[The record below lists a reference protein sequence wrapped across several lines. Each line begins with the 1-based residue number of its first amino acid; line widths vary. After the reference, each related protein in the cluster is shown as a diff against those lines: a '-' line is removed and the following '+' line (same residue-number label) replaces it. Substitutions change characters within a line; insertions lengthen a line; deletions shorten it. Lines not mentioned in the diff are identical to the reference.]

1 MNRLYLALAAFV
13 VLGVLAW
20 TTLSD
25 PRMRFA
31 TLAVLAMF
39 ALKTWL
45 RRNDVMHPD
54 GECESDTESGIRPW
68 PERIFLRADG

>member
-1 MNRLYLALAAFV
+1 VNRLLLAMGAFV
-13 VLGVLAW
+13 ALGVLSW

-25 PRMRFA
+25 SRLRFA

-54 GECESDTESGIRPW
+54 GEGESDTELAIEPSPADD
-68 PERIFLRADG
+68 LADG

>member
-1 MNRLYLALAAFV
+1 MSRLHLALAAFV

-45 RRNDVMHPD
+45 RRNDVMHPAD
-54 GECESDTESGIRPW
+54 DRESGTELGIKPS
-68 PERIFLRADG
+68 ADDVAEG

>member
-1 MNRLYLALAAFV
+1 MNRLYIALAAFV
-13 VLGVLAW
+13 VLGVLSW
-20 TTLSD
+20 VTLSD
-25 PRMRFA
+25 PRIRFA

-54 GECESDTESGIRPW
+54 RKSETE
-68 PERIFLRADG
+68 L

>member
-1 MNRLYLALAAFV
+1 MNRLLLAMGAFV
-13 VLGVLAW
+13 ALGVLSW

-25 PRMRFA
+25 SRLRFA

-54 GECESDTESGIRPW
+54 GGRESGTESGIKPS
-68 PERIFLRADG
+68 PVEDVTEG

>member
-1 MNRLYLALAAFV
+1 MNRLYIALAAFV
-13 VLGVLAW
+13 VLGALSWA
-20 TTLSD
+20 TLSD
-25 PRMRFA
+25 TRIRLA

-54 GECESDTESGIRPW
+54 GESETE
-68 PERIFLRADG
+68 

>member
-13 VLGVLAW
+13 VLGALAW

-39 ALKTWL
+39 AVKTWL
-45 RRNDVMHPD
+45 RRNDGMQPD
-54 GECESDTESGIRPW
+54 GESETEQ
-68 PERIFLRADG
+68 

>member
-1 MNRLYLALAAFV
+1 MNRLLLAMGAFV
-13 VLGVLAW
+13 ALGVLSW

-25 PRMRFA
+25 SRLRFA

-45 RRNDVMHPD
+45 RRNHVMHLD
-54 GECESDTESGIRPW
+54 GQSETSEASLADEGAET
-68 PERIFLRADG
+68 LRADS

>member
-1 MNRLYLALAAFV
+1 MNRLYMALAAFV
-13 VLGVLAW
+13 VLGVLSW

-45 RRNDVMHPD
+45 LRNDVMHPHR
-54 GECESDTESGIRPW
+54 ESGNSEASP
-68 PERIFLRADG
+68 ADEVAKG

>member
-1 MNRLYLALAAFV
+1 MNRLYMALAAFV
-13 VLGVLAW
+13 VLGVLSW

-45 RRNDVMHPD
+45 RRNDVMHP
-54 GECESDTESGIRPW
+54 GSESETEQ
-68 PERIFLRADG
+68 

>member
-1 MNRLYLALAAFV
+1 MNRLYMALAAFV
-13 VLGVLAW
+13 VLGGLSW

-54 GECESDTESGIRPW
+54 VID
-68 PERIFLRADG
+68 PEDERQQ

>member
-1 MNRLYLALAAFV
+1 MNRLYMALAAFV
-13 VLGVLAW
+13 ALGALSW

-54 GECESDTESGIRPW
+54 RENGSSKASP
-68 PERIFLRADG
+68 ADEVAEG